1 MKPKAPIPPK
11 PKMSEEERKEQ
22 MTRAFLQKR
31 ASLAE
36 GILFNLCQAKDI
48 NNNTTNIECELM
60 VDVAIEMADRLMEK
74 LYGAKTQEEKPKEK
88 TPAEK
93 EREQLKGNLKE
104 EVCASKVCVYR
115 GKNVCTIKRNEYCP
129 MFEAKAYEFIEI

>member
-36 GILFNLCQAKDI
+36 GILVDLSQAGI
-48 NNNTTNIECELM
+48 ITTGTDL
-60 VDVAIEMADRLMEK
+60 VDRAIEMADRLMEK
-74 LYGAKTQEEKPKEK
+74 LYGAK
-88 TPAEK
+88 
-93 EREQLKGNLKE
+93 KE
-104 EVCASKVCVYR
+104 E
-115 GKNVCTIKRNEYCP
+115 
-129 MFEAKAYEFIEI
+129 

>member
-36 GILFNLCQAKDI
+36 GILFNLRQGV
-48 NNNTTNIECELM
+48 NIIPDKQL
-60 VDVAIEMADRLMEK
+60 VDRSIEIADHMLEK
-74 LYGAKTQEEKPKEK
+74 LYGAKPQE
-88 TPAEK
+88 
-93 EREQLKGNLKE
+93 
-104 EVCASKVCVYR
+104 
-115 GKNVCTIKRNEYCP
+115 
-129 MFEAKAYEFIEI
+129 